1 MRKHFA
7 ILLAALLLPALF
19 AQRAAAQN
27 TSADAPRYSLSP
39 AEAKRLTEAKARQIM
54 LALRNRDMRKLSGF
68 VHPRRG
74 VRFSP
79 YVYVDTKTTR
89 VLSPGQLVSLY
100 RNGRRLVWGEA
111 DGSGNHIVMSLREYL
126 NKFVYRQDLL
136 KANQVSYNPPNRQG
150 PGTSVNNL
158 LEVYPHAT
166 FVMYSHE
173 GITAPQGGAMDWQQ
187 LWLVFEKVGRQWYLV
202 GIVNNEWTI

>member
-1 MRKHFA
+1 MRKNYA
-7 ILLAALLLPALF
+7 ILLAALLISFVF
-19 AQRAAAQN
+19 AQRGAAQN
-27 TSADAPRYSLSP
+27 NSDDAPRYSLSP
-39 AEAKRLTEAKARQIM
+39 AEAKRLTEAKGRQIM
-54 LALRNRDMRKLSGF
+54 LALKNREMRRLASF
-68 VHPRRG
+68 VHPTLG

-89 VLSPGQLVSLY
+89 VLWPGQLVALY
-100 RNGRRLVWGEA
+100 GSGRRLVWGEA
-111 DGSGNHIVMSLREYL
+111 DGSGNHIVMTFREYL
-126 NKFVYRQDLL
+126 STFVYRQDLL

-158 LEVYPHAT
+158 LEVYPRAA

-187 LWLVFEKVGRQWYLV
+187 LWLVFEKLGREWYLV